1 MKLKQKNSCQEVGK
15 TSLKTRFK
23 GSINQTENQIALKKV
38 KNERKEEDMTHGVD
52 IFDLKKDDSVL
63 SIWDFAG
70 FYFYF
75 YFTLFYFYLFKLL
88 FLFNLI

>member
-1 MKLKQKNSCQEVGK
+1 M
-15 TSLKTRFK
+15 KTRFK

-38 KNERKEEDMTHGVD
+38 ENERKEEDMTHGVD

-75 YFTLFYFYLFKLL
+75 ILLLYLFYLFNNKYIY
-88 FLFNLI
+88 FF

>member
-23 GSINQTENQIALKKV
+23 GSINQTENQIALKIV
-38 KNERKEEDMTHGVD
+38 ENERKEEDMTHGVD
-52 IFDLKKDDSVL
+52 IFNLKKDDSVL

-70 FYFYF
+70 FYFY
-75 YFTLFYFYLFKLL
+75 Y
-88 FLFNLI
+88 